1 MGWGVEDTVAVSVL
15 RKVKRFLPDYG
26 QKVIEAH
33 QKVLKVA
40 TLE

>member
-1 MGWGVEDTVAVSVL
+1 MGWEVEDTVAVSAL
-15 RKVKRFLPDYG
+15 RKVESFLPDDG